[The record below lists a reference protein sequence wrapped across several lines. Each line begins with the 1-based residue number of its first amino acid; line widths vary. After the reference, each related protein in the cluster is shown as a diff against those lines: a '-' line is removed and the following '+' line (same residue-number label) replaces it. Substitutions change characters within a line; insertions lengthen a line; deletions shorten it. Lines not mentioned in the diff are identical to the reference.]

1 MAHIFFKRLKEDIN
15 SFMTRDPAARSK
27 IEVVFCYP
35 GYHAILFY
43 RFSNAAWRRKW
54 FLVGRWISH
63 LGRFLTGIEIHPG
76 ATIGRRFFIDHGM
89 GVVIG
94 ETSEVGDDVTLF
106 QGVTLG
112 GTSLEKGKRH
122 PTLGDGVIVGS
133 GAQILGPLNV
143 GEAARVGANAVVLQD
158 VPKGATMVGIP
169 AKIVMGR
176 DKTLEDEFCAYGTP
190 TEDLPDPVARS
201 FESLR
206 NQLTTLSERVV
217 QLEQELADKN
227 SETEDQKSNQPRQK
241 SEASSGN

>member
-1 MAHIFFKRLKEDIN
+1 MAHVFFERLKEDIN

-76 ATIGRRFFIDHGM
+76 AMIGRRFFIDHGM

-94 ETSEVGDDVTLF
+94 ETSEVGDDVTLY

-122 PTLGDGVIVGS
+122 PTLGNGVIVGS

-143 GEAARVGANAVVLQD
+143 GEAARIGANAVVLQD

-176 DKTLEDEFCAYGTP
+176 DKTLEDEFCAYGIP

-217 QLEQELADKN
+217 QLEQELENEIGK
-227 SETEDQKSNQPRQK
+227 TEEQKSDQPRRQ
-241 SEASSGN
+241 SEA

>member
-1 MAHIFFKRLKEDIN
+1 M
-15 SFMTRDPAARSK
+15 
-27 IEVVFCYP
+27 
-35 GYHAILFY
+35 
-43 RFSNAAWRRKW
+43 
-54 FLVGRWISH
+54 
-63 LGRFLTGIEIHPG
+63 
-76 ATIGRRFFIDHGM
+76 IGRRFFIDHGM

-94 ETSEVGDDVTLF
+94 ETSEVGDDVTLY

-122 PTLGDGVIVGS
+122 PTLGNGVIVGS

-143 GEAARVGANAVVLQD
+143 GEAARIGANAVVLQD

-176 DKTLEDEFCAYGTP
+176 DKTLEDEFCAYGIP

-206 NQLTTLSERVV
+206 NQVTTLSERVV
-217 QLEQELADKN
+217 QLEQELENEIGK
-227 SETEDQKSNQPRQK
+227 TEEQKSDQPRRQ
-241 SEASSGN
+241 SEA

>member
-1 MAHIFFKRLKEDIN
+1 MV
-15 SFMTRDPAARSK
+15 S
-27 IEVVFCYP
+27 CC
-35 GYHAILFY
+35 
-43 RFSNAAWRRKW
+43 
-54 FLVGRWISH
+54 RWISH

-76 ATIGRRFFIDHGM
+76 AMIGRRFFIDHGM

-94 ETSEVGDDVTLF
+94 ETSEVGDDVTLY

-122 PTLGDGVIVGS
+122 PTLGNGVIVGS

-143 GEAARVGANAVVLQD
+143 GEAARIGANAVVLQD

-176 DKTLEDEFCAYGTP
+176 EKTLEDEFCAYGIP

-201 FESLR
+201 LESLR
-206 NQLTTLSERVV
+206 NQVTTLSERVV
-217 QLEQELADKN
+217 QLEQELENEIGK
-227 SETEDQKSNQPRQK
+227 TEEQKSDQPRRQ
-241 SEASSGN
+241 SEA